1 MNESNHDEAKNKR
14 TYTVAVTTGESKA
27 IHTMGVKTNA
37 SFSHLQFEFL

>member
-1 MNESNHDEAKNKR
+1 MKAIMTRRKTNVPTHG
-14 TYTVAVTTGESKA
+14 VALTTGESKA